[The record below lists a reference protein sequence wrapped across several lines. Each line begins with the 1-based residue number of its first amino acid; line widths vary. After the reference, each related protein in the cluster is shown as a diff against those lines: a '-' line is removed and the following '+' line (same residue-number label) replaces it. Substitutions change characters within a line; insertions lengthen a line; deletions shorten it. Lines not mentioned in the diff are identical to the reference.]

1 MLLKPAR
8 GALPGVRPSSGAAT
22 PFSLSNFGLRCF
34 SLGFGIYGFILSSTS
49 AGPTPGADLFTNGP
63 VPRLRIE
70 IAPNRL
76 AELRRSSREYVPAML
91 REGPATYE
99 NVGIHLK
106 GSTGSFRG
114 VDDKPALTLSFGKF
128 VPGQRFHGLEKIHLN
143 NSVEDPSY
151 LNEALG
157 SELFRAAGVPAPRV
171 SHSIVELNGR
181 SLGLYVLKEGFTED
195 FLGIHFRQ
203 TTGNLY
209 EPGPGHDADQ
219 LLKKNFG
226 NGARDQS
233 DLKALAAAA
242 KDPDLAQRWQRL
254 KQNLD
259 MERFISF
266 MAMEVITGHRDG
278 YCLARNNFRIYHD
291 VDTDKIL
298 FFPHGMDQLF
308 GKSPSTVQPRMNG
321 LVARAVMETSQ
332 GRQQY
337 RQRVGFLLTN
347 AFDVGVLA

>member
-171 SHSIVELNGR
+171 SHALVELNGR
-181 SLGLYVLKEGFTED
+181 FLGLYVLKEGFTRD
-195 FLGIHFRQ
+195 FLGLHFQR
-203 TTGNLY
+203 THGNLY
-209 EPGPGHDADQ
+209 QPVAGHDVDESLARIS
-219 LLKKNFG
+219 G
-226 NGARDQS
+226 NGPEDLA

-242 KDPDLAQRWQRL
+242 QEPDLERRWERL
-254 KQNLD
+254 GQTLD
-259 MERFISF
+259 LSRFISF
-266 MAMEVITGHRDG
+266 MAMEVMT
-278 YCLARNNFRIYHD
+278 
-291 VDTDKIL
+291 
-298 FFPHGMDQLF
+298 
-308 GKSPSTVQPRMNG
+308 
-321 LVARAVMETSQ
+321 
-332 GRQQY
+332 
-337 RQRVGFLLTN
+337 
-347 AFDVGVLA
+347 